1 MNNFRLDC
9 VSHAKGGLCVQVLAL
24 HSTDFAEVAGIEFSI
39 ADALLMR
46 PLPVLEPSR
55 IAAVTTTSSAAFGAN
70 AALSYPD
77 YRDYRDGNRT
87 FAGLI
92 ASGFT
97 SFGFSRDAIALP
109 RITFGLLVS
118 GNFFRVLG
126 VQPTLG
132 RGFLESEDQAVGR
145 DPVVVLGHD
154 FWAGEFGAS
163 PSVVGSKIRLNGAEC
178 TIVGVA
184 PRPRKDRRGGR

>member
-1 MNNFRLDC
+1 MRFSC
-9 VSHAKGGLCVQVLAL
+9 KGRALCSSRCATLYGSCRSRRDSAWFAICSLAL
-24 HSTDFAEVAGIEFSI
+24 GIGATSAQFSI

-97 SFGFSRDAIALP
+97 SFGFSREAIALP
-109 RITFGLLVS
+109 RITFGLFVS
-118 GNFFRVLG
+118 SNFFRVLG
-126 VQPTLG
+126 VQPALG
-132 RGFLESEDQAVGR
+132 RVFSNPKTRLWGGIQWSSWVTTSGN
-145 DPVVVLGHD
+145 
-154 FWAGEFGAS
+154 
-163 PSVVGSKIRLNGAEC
+163 GSSGK
-178 TIVGVA
+178 A
-184 PRPRKDRRGGR
+184 PRS